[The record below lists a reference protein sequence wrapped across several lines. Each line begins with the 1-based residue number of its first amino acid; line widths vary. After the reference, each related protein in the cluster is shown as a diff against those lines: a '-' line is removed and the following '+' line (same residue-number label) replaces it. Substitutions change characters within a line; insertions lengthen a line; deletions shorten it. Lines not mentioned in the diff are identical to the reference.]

1 MKQKVYEAEK
11 SSQAAH
17 ANMVGLE
24 QTIREL
30 KRVSDEQKKFNLK
43 SKQNERL
50 NEAADKIDELVNAN
64 SALNEAKEKAVKL
77 TGKQR

>member
-1 MKQKVYEAEK
+1 
-11 SSQAAH
+11 
-17 ANMVGLE
+17 MVGLE

-64 SALNEAKEKAVKL
+64 SALNEAKEKAIKL
-77 TGKQR
+77 TGK

>member
-1 MKQKVYEAEK
+1 
-11 SSQAAH
+11 
-17 ANMVGLE
+17 MVGLE

-77 TGKQR
+77 TGK